1 MQGLDFWATDDW
13 TDSRLPL
20 DEWTSTFV
28 LSEWTREVMRDEV
41 LFAAVESALRRAQ
54 PALLQAATL

>member
-41 LFAAVESALRRAQ
+41 LFALGLPIPPGSFPGVRA
-54 PALLQAATL
+54 

>member
-41 LFAAVESALRRAQ
+41 LFALGLPIPPGSVPGVRA
-54 PALLQAATL
+54 